1 MNKYLSILG
10 ASLVT
15 TYGSLALANTSNFS
29 VMKDDAEIEFKA
41 NIDAQCGLEVLKDK
55 GDLAF
60 GDQYLED
67 AAEIKIV
74 DNRQNGSVLLKLDEL
89 EYDQDDYLKSL
100 EYSFFRFKVTGS
112 ADKEGTALAW
122 MVGKTFSR
130 DELGSDRKLEIRAR
144 VSLSEEDAIA
154 RDDLTVKTEW
164 VTICS

>member
-154 RDDLTVKTEW
+154 RDDLSVKTEW